1 MDAFWKRLRCAASY
15 DRLVSLR
22 RAYHDLHTPH
32 GGLIVNDSKIL
43 DHISA
48 LVHEEDQLRAAG
60 AAAGNAERLR
70 HVEEQLDQ
78 CWDLLRQ
85 RRAKRE
91 FGQDPNAAQVRDA
104 GTVENY
110 EG

>member
-1 MDAFWKRLRCAASY
+1 MNDKSILQHITELVDEEHKLRS
-15 DRLVSLR
+15 
-22 RAYHDLHTPH
+22 
-32 GGLIVNDSKIL
+32 
-43 DHISA
+43 
-48 LVHEEDQLRAAG
+48 
-60 AAAGNAERLR
+60 AAAGSEGRLKQ
-70 HVEEQLDQ
+70 VEVELDQ

-91 FGQDPNAAQVRDA
+91 FGENPDNAAPRDP

>member
-1 MDAFWKRLRCAASY
+1 MDDKTILNHITALIDEEHKLR
-15 DRLVSLR
+15 D
-22 RAYHDLHTPH
+22 
-32 GGLIVNDSKIL
+32 G
-43 DHISA
+43 
-48 LVHEEDQLRAAG
+48 AG
-60 AAAGNAERLR
+60 AAQEQASRLK

-91 FGQDPNAAQVRDA
+91 FGRDPEAATPRDI

>member
-1 MDAFWKRLRCAASY
+1 MSDQTILHRITALIDEEHKLR
-15 DRLVSLR
+15 D
-22 RAYHDLHTPH
+22 TPP
-32 GGLIVNDSKIL
+32 
-43 DHISA
+43 
-48 LVHEEDQLRAAG
+48 AAG
-60 AAAGNAERLR
+60 DNAQRLK

-91 FGQDPNAAQVRDA
+91 FGQDPNSATVRDV
-104 GTVENY
+104 GTVERY

>member
-1 MDAFWKRLRCAASY
+1 
-15 DRLVSLR
+15 VS
-22 RAYHDLHTPH
+22 DQT
-32 GGLIVNDSKIL
+32 IL
-43 DHISA
+43 AHISA
-48 LVHEEDQLRAAG
+48 LVEEESKLRDG
-60 AAAGNAERLR
+60 AAKAPDAAQRLR

-91 FGQDPNAAQVRDA
+91 FGQDPSSAKVRDPR
-104 GTVENY
+104 TVEGY

>member
-1 MDAFWKRLRCAASY
+1 MMTRTVVTGGPTVNDTKILADIAA
-15 DRLVSLR
+15 LVKEEDSLR
-22 RAYHDLHTPH
+22 LAGP
-32 GGLIVNDSKIL
+32 
-43 DHISA
+43 
-48 LVHEEDQLRAAG
+48 AG
-60 AAAGNAERLR
+60 ANAERLK

-91 FGQDPNAAQVRDA
+91 FGQDPDTAQVRDV

>member
-1 MDAFWKRLRCAASY
+1 MNDKSILQHITALMD
-15 DRLVSLR
+15 
-22 RAYHDLHTPH
+22 
-32 GGLIVNDSKIL
+32 
-43 DHISA
+43 
-48 LVHEEDQLRAAG
+48 EEHQLRSG
-60 AAAGNAERLR
+60 AAASQEQGARLK
-70 HVEEQLDQ
+70 HVEQELDQ

-91 FGQDPNAAQVRDA
+91 FGRDPETAQPRDI